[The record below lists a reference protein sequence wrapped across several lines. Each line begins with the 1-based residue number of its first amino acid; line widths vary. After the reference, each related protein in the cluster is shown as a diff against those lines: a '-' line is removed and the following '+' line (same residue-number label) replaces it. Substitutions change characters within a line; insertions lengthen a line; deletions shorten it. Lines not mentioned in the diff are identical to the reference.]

1 MSDEY
6 SNYTISRGKSYEGD
20 EDVTRITITVQT
32 QGSTLA
38 DLDNAVELLDS
49 VVGNIKHGL

>member
-20 EDVTRITITVQT
+20 EDVTRITVTVQT